1 MVPTFKF
8 TCMWF
13 KKLLVFVLLFSRL
26 PAIAQQDLEL
36 WYSAPA
42 KQWTDALPVG
52 NGRLGAMVFGKYDHE
67 HIQLNEE
74 SVWAGSKI
82 NNNNPQALAHLPQIQ
97 AALFKGAYKEA
108 LELSSQY
115 LVGTPPRVRSYQP
128 LGNLFINYAW
138 KGKAQQYKRSLTLNT
153 GIAATTYTVDG
164 NKIVQE
170 VYASAP
176 QDVIVVS
183 ISATR
188 PFDTEFFLSREQDT
202 HEYKSTT
209 DMAWFSGQIEDK
221 EDSLAGPG
229 GKHMRFTGVL
239 KILHTD
245 GKAAS
250 VVTDSSAGYRVKSA
264 KNMVLLITG
273 ATDYNFDELN
283 FDPAIDP
290 LAICKTRINKA
301 AAFPAATLKK
311 LHVKDHRSFFD
322 RVSFTLGKGK
332 DPMTTIPTNERL
344 ERVRSGATDLGLI
357 VLYYQYGRY
366 LLMGSSRSPGRLPAN
381 LQGIWNEAYNAPWNA
396 DFHTNINLQMNYWPA
411 ETGNLPETT
420 APLAHFM
427 EKLTIPG
434 GVTAKKMYN
443 AGGWTLHHLT
453 DVFGRTGVADGV
465 WGVSPMA
472 GPWMTFPLYRHYEF
486 TGDTNYLRNIAY
498 PVIKGSVDFVLD
510 FLVRSPQGYLVTN
523 PSHSPENAFFV
534 PNTNRKESSQLC
546 YASTIDI
553 EIIQG
558 LFNNFINAATIL
570 HIDAGLVNKVK
581 AAQQQLPPIKIGAN
595 GTIQEW
601 IEDFEETEPGH
612 RHMSHLLGLYPLNL
626 ISPQTPDLYEA
637 AKKTIERRLANGG
650 GHTGW
655 SKAWIINFYARLQDG
670 EKCGEQVQSLLQ
682 KSTLISLLST
692 HPPFQ
697 IDGNFGGAAGISEML
712 LQSQNNEIHILPALP
727 SSWPSGK
734 ITGLRARGGYTI
746 AMSWQSGRLTQLTIT
761 ADKAGTHSVRYG
773 NKVLPVQLKKGKNT
787 VAL

>member
-1 MVPTFKF
+1 MS
-8 TCMWF
+8 F
-13 KKLLVFVLLFSRL
+13 KKLLIFAALFSQL
-26 PAIAQQDLEL
+26 PGIAQQDLQL
-36 WYSAPA
+36 WYNSPA
-42 KQWTDALPVG
+42 KQWTDALPIG

-67 HIQLNEE
+67 RIQLNEE

-82 NNNNPQALAHLPQIQ
+82 NNNNPRASAHLPQIQ
-97 AALFKGAYKEA
+97 AALFKGAYKDA
-108 LELSSQY
+108 LDLSTQY

-138 KGKAQQYKRSLTLNT
+138 KEKVQQYKRSLTLNT
-153 GIAATTYTVDG
+153 GIAATEYIVDG

-202 HEYKSTT
+202 HEYKSEEN
-209 DMAWFSGQIEDK
+209 MAWFSGQIEDE

-229 GKHMRFTGVL
+229 GKHMRFSGTM
-239 KILHTD
+239 KIIRTD
-245 GKAAS
+245 GKTS
-250 VVTDSSAGYRVKSA
+250 SLVTDSSAGYRVKSA
-264 KNMVLLITG
+264 KNIVLLVTG
-273 ATDYNFDELN
+273 ATDYNFDKLN
-283 FDPAIDP
+283 FDAAIDP
-290 LAICKTRINKA
+290 LAVCKTKINKA
-301 AAFPAATLKK
+301 AGLSAATLKQV
-311 LHVKDHRSFFD
+311 HVKDHRSFFD
-322 RVSFTLGKGK
+322 RVSFTLGEDENALK
-332 DPMTTIPTNERL
+332 TIPTNERL
-344 ERVRSGATDLGLI
+344 ERVKSGTTDHGLI

-366 LLMGSSRSPGRLPAN
+366 LLMGSSRKPGRLPAN

-411 ETGNLPETT
+411 ETGNLSETT
-420 APLAHFM
+420 IPLAHFM
-427 EKLTIPG
+427 EKLTVPG
-434 GVTAKKMYN
+434 GVTAKEMYD
-443 AGGWTLHHLT
+443 AKGWTLHHLT
-453 DVFGRTGVADGV
+453 DAFGRTGVADGV

-486 TGDTNYLRNIAY
+486 TGDTNYLRNTAY
-498 PVIKGSVDFVLD
+498 PVIKGSVAFVLD
-510 FLVRSPQGYLVTN
+510 FLIRSPKGYLVTN
-523 PSHSPENAFFV
+523 PSHSPENAFFI
-534 PNTNRKESSQLC
+534 PGTNRKESSQLC

-553 EIIQG
+553 EIIHG
-558 LFNNFINAATIL
+558 LFNNFVNAATLL
-570 HIDAGLVNKVK
+570 HADADLVNKVK

-626 ISPQTPDLYEA
+626 ISPQTPDLYTA

-682 KSTLISLLST
+682 NSTLISLLST

-697 IDGNFGGAAGISEML
+697 IDGNFGGAAGIAEML
-712 LQSQNNEIHILPALP
+712 LQSQNDEIQILPALP
-727 SSWPSGK
+727 SSWSSGNIK
-734 ITGLRARGGYTI
+734 GLRARGGYTI
-746 AMSWQSGRLTQLTIT
+746 AISWQSGKLTQLIVT
-761 ADKAGTHSVRYG
+761 ADKAGTHSIRYG
-773 NKVLPVQLKKGKNT
+773 TKVLKTLLKKGDN
-787 VAL
+787 AISFD

>member
-1 MVPTFKF
+1 MS
-8 TCMWF
+8 F
-13 KKLLVFVLLFSRL
+13 KKILIFITLFSQL
-26 PAIAQQDLEL
+26 HGIAQQDLQL
-36 WYSAPA
+36 WYNSPA
-42 KQWTDALPVG
+42 KKWTDALPVG

-67 HIQLNEE
+67 RIQLNEE
-74 SVWAGSKI
+74 SVWAGSKM
-82 NNNNPQALAHLPQIQ
+82 NNNNPLASEHLSQIQ
-97 AALFKGAYKEA
+97 TALFNGVYKEA
-108 LELSSQY
+108 LDLSTKY

-128 LGNLFINYAW
+128 LGSLFINYVW
-138 KGKAQQYKRSLTLNT
+138 KGKVQQYKRSLTLNT
-153 GIAATTYTVDG
+153 GIAATEYTADG
-164 NKIVQE
+164 NKIIQE

-176 QDVIVVS
+176 QDVIVVT
-183 ISATR
+183 INAAR
-188 PFDTEFFLSREQDT
+188 PFDVEFFLSREQDT
-202 HEYKSTT
+202 HEYKSEEN
-209 DMAWFSGQIEDK
+209 MAWFNGQIEDK
-221 EDSLAGPG
+221 EDTLAGPG
-229 GKHMRFTGVL
+229 GKHMRFSGAI
-239 KILHTD
+239 KIIHTD
-245 GKAAS
+245 GKTS
-250 VVTDSSAGYRVKSA
+250 SLVTDSSAGYRVKSA
-264 KNMVLLITG
+264 KNIVLLVTG
-273 ATDYNFDELN
+273 ATDYNFDKLN
-283 FDPAIDP
+283 FDASIDP
-290 LAICKTRINKA
+290 LTICKTKINKA
-301 AAFPAATLKK
+301 AGFSATTLKQ

-322 RVSFTLGKGK
+322 RVSFTLAGDEDALK
-332 DPMTTIPTNERL
+332 TIPTNERL
-344 ERVRSGATDLGLI
+344 ERVKSGTTDHGLI

-366 LLMGSSRSPGRLPAN
+366 LLMGSSRKPGRLPAN

-420 APLAHFM
+420 IPLAHFM

-434 GVTAKKMYN
+434 GVTAKEMYN
-443 AGGWTLHHLT
+443 AKGWTLHHLT
-453 DVFGRTGVADGV
+453 DAFGRTSVADGV

-486 TGDTNYLRNIAY
+486 TGDTNYLRNTAY
-498 PVIKGSVDFVLD
+498 PVIKGSVAFVLD
-510 FLVRSPQGYLVTN
+510 FLIASPQGYLVTN

-534 PNTNRKESSQLC
+534 PGTNRKESSQLC

-558 LFNNFINAATIL
+558 LFNNFTNAATLL
-570 HIDAGLVNKVK
+570 HLDADLVNKVK
-581 AAQQQLPPIKIGAN
+581 AAQQKLPPIKIGAN

-626 ISPQTPDLYEA
+626 ISPQTPALYAA

-682 KSTLISLLST
+682 NSTLISLLST

-697 IDGNFGGAAGISEML
+697 IDGNFGGAAGIAEML

-727 SSWPSGK
+727 SSWPGGSIK
-734 ITGLRARGGYTI
+734 GLRARGGYTI
-746 AMSWQSGRLTQLTIT
+746 AVSWQSGKLTQLIIN

-773 NKVLPVQLKKGKNT
+773 NKVLQVQLKKGNNT

>member
-1 MVPTFKF
+1 MALTIKC
-8 TCMWF
+8 TCMSF
-13 KKLLVFVLLFSRL
+13 KKLLIFVLLFSRL

-108 LELSSQY
+108 LDLSSRY

-153 GIAATTYTVDG
+153 GIATTTYTADG

-202 HEYKSTT
+202 HDYKSTP

-221 EDSLAGPG
+221 EDPLAGPG

-250 VVTDSSAGYRVKSA
+250 LVTDSSAGYRVKSA
-264 KNMVLLITG
+264 KNIVLLLTG

-290 LAICKTRINKA
+290 LAICKTKINKA

-322 RVSFTLGKGK
+322 RVSFTLGEGK
-332 DPMTTIPTNERL
+332 DPMTTMPTNERL

-411 ETGNLPETT
+411 ETGNLPEAT

-427 EKLTIPG
+427 EKLTVPG
-434 GVTAKKMYN
+434 GVTAKEMYN
-443 AGGWTLHHLT
+443 ADGWTLHHLT
-453 DVFGRTGVADGV
+453 DAFGRTGVADGV

-486 TGDTNYLRNIAY
+486 TGDTNYLRDIAY
-498 PVIKGSVDFVLD
+498 PIIKGSVDFVLD
-510 FLVRSPQGYLVTN
+510 FLIRSPQGYLVTN

-534 PNTNRKESSQLC
+534 PNSNRKESSQLC

-553 EIIQG
+553 EITQG

-570 HIDAGLVNKVK
+570 HVDAGLVNKVK
-581 AAQQQLPPIKIGAN
+581 AAQQQLPPIKIGTN

-682 KSTLISLLST
+682 NSTLISLLST

-697 IDGNFGGAAGISEML
+697 IDGNFGGAAGIAEML

-727 SSWPSGK
+727 SSWANGK

-773 NKVLPVQLKKGKNT
+773 NKVLPVQLKKGENT